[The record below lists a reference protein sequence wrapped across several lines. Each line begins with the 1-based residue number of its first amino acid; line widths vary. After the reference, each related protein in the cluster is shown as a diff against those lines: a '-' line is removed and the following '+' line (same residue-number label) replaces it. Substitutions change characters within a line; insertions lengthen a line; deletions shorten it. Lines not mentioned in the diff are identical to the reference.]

1 MGNLQA
7 SYEMSAEEQEQF
19 EVQVEEDY
27 NPISG
32 QSALE
37 AKLEFLQRQRRR
49 EAEDLRRKYLGPR
62 AAHTKNENINEIRP
76 SVVTHENQKPRLKH
90 KVTYVF
96 QAAAAPN
103 EEPPNAQPAN
113 AAGGAEESA
122 QERDNNLSS
131 IFLEKEKIRSLITP
145 NPDQRAKELLN
156 VASKSQVV
164 ANGDGRSPYQ
174 GAQLRVVSV
183 NHKQQKKDP
192 VFQHQCNEEAQQPA
206 QAAPAGE
213 RQKPVSSSESKK
225 QPQATP
231 GGGDDHDEEPP
242 SNEYVATPGGE
253 WQDAPAVSSSE
264 PDNSSKQPE
273 AAVAK
278 SGGGYDFRQ
287 QIDRQKADQQAAS
300 LD

>member
-1 MGNLQA
+1 M
-7 SYEMSAEEQEQF
+7 
-19 EVQVEEDY
+19 
-27 NPISG
+27 
-32 QSALE
+32 
-37 AKLEFLQRQRRR
+37 
-49 EAEDLRRKYLGPR
+49 
-62 AAHTKNENINEIRP
+62 
-76 SVVTHENQKPRLKH
+76 
-90 KVTYVF
+90 
-96 QAAAAPN
+96 
-103 EEPPNAQPAN
+103 
-113 AAGGAEESA
+113 
-122 QERDNNLSS
+122 SS

-156 VASKSQVV
+156 VDSKSQVV

-231 GGGDDHDEEPP
+231 GGNDHDEEPP

-253 WQDAPAVSSSE
+253 WQDAPAASSSE
-264 PDNSSKQPE
+264 PDNSGKQPE
-273 AAVAK
+273 AAVAN
-278 SGGGYDFRQ
+278 SGGGYDFKQ
-287 QIDRQKADQQAAS
+287 QIDR
-300 LD
+300 